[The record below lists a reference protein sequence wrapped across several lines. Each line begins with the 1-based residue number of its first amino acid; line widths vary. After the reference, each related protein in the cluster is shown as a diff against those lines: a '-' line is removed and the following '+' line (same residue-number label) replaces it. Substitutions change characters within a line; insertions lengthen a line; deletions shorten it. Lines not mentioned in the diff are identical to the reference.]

1 MNNEAAAC
9 EILYV
14 PGGKHKIM
22 FQSGSGNQQ
31 ISLRAY
37 KPPLSELAPQYAGSP
52 CSPLGNRQH
61 TAAKFNESFSHFIF
75 HTMFLRSFRAGI
87 SITDCL

>member
-14 PGGKHKIM
+14 PSGKHKIV

-31 ISLRAY
+31 ISLSAH
-37 KPPLSELAPQYAGSP
+37 KPPLSELSAQYAGSP
-52 CSPLGNRQH
+52 CSALANRQH
-61 TAAKFNESFSHFIF
+61 AAAKFNESFKPFNLPSGSLI
-75 HTMFLRSFRAGI
+75 R
-87 SITDCL
+87 